1 MSHKCMQIYDKLLR
15 DDVNMHNGETFMD
28 GDQIA
33 ERLKVDGLFKLGE
46 VKHVREQKEPNAKLS
61 V

>member
-1 MSHKCMQIYDKLLR
+1 MQIYDKLLR